1 MTCLYIS
8 EDEDIVDLRAMS
20 TVGGVMY
27 LDLLKLPPQAKKV
40 GNWVI
45 QDSKYLLSI
54 SLVLCNFRYVFLAF
68 IARACSLKN

>member
-1 MTCLYIS
+1 MTRLHIT

-45 QDSKYLLSI
+45 QDSKYLRI
-54 SLVLCNFRYVFLAF
+54 YHVFYLRHVF
-68 IARACSLKN
+68 VSF

>member
-1 MTCLYIS
+1 MTRLHIS

-45 QDSKYLLSI
+45 QDSKFI
-54 SLVLCNFRYVFLAF
+54 SSSFVIL
-68 IARACSLKN
+68 

>member
-45 QDSKYLLSI
+45 QDSKYSCFLLF
-54 SLVLCNFRYVFLAF
+54 SLGSPSLF
-68 IARACSLKN
+68 CSHLQF

>member
-1 MTCLYIS
+1 VTHRTVS

-45 QDSKYLLSI
+45 QDSKSGNDIFILKFI
-54 SLVLCNFRYVFLAF
+54 PLVYFDIF
-68 IARACSLKN
+68 IGMVS